1 MMKMYKYSGIGI
13 PDKYFF
19 REDVPMTKSEVRAVT
34 MSKLELAKEDIMLDI
49 GSGTGSVTVEG
60 AFICKKVYA
69 VETKK
74 EAIALTK
81 KNLNHFNIKN
91 SELING
97 LFPNVDIPVDI
108 VDAIFIGGSKGK
120 LKEIFKWA
128 NKNLNAGGRIVANF
142 VTLENTVE
150 FIDLLKEYKY
160 EDIDITHMQI
170 SKGKNIASYTMMQSN
185 NPIYIIKGVKKQ

>member
-81 KNLNHFNIKN
+81 KNLNHF
-91 SELING
+91 L
-97 LFPNVDIPVDI
+97 V
-108 VDAIFIGGSKGK
+108 
-120 LKEIFKWA
+120 
-128 NKNLNAGGRIVANF
+128 
-142 VTLENTVE
+142 
-150 FIDLLKEYKY
+150 
-160 EDIDITHMQI
+160 
-170 SKGKNIASYTMMQSN
+170 
-185 NPIYIIKGVKKQ
+185 